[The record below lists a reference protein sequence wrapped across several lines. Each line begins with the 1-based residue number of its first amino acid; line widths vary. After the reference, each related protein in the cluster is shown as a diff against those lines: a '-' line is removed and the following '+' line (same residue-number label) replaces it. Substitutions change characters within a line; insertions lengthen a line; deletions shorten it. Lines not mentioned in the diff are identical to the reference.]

1 MIRLRNMIIR
11 IEIIQPKITLEIKI
25 EKIDIIRTIVII
37 GTVEIKKVMDKE
49 ESMATKEIDPNI
61 N

>member
-1 MIRLRNMIIR
+1 MIIR

-25 EKIDIIRTIVII
+25 EKIDIIRTIGIK

-49 ESMATKEIDPNI
+49 ELMATKEIDPNI